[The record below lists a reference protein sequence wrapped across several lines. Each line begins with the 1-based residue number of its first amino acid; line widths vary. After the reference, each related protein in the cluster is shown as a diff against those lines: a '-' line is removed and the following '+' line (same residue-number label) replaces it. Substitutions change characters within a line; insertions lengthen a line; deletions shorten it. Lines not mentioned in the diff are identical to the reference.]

1 MARHCPARRRLGVA
15 NTHLLGACG
24 HRDGLVLGQ
33 VAVVDHAGELSGVSH
48 MLEALLLE
56 HQLSMANRRLVVP
69 LVAVVV
75 AAGGQVVGVLDRI

>member
-1 MARHCPARRRLGVA
+1 MARHYPARRRLGVA

-33 VAVVDHAGELSGVSH
+33 AAVVDHAGELSGVSH

-56 HQLSMANRRLVVP
+56 LW
-69 LVAVVV
+69 
-75 AAGGQVVGVLDRI
+75 GGKTSGRSGCPFVSWC